1 MNMRLKPGRAG
12 AGRGNGGWKRS
23 ELSALYEQDDAFG
36 QGIVACRVVFLLEA
50 GAEQGGKRLVEAGT
64 EGAEEGFHQ
73 VVAGRAG
80 LSVHQLYQQLA
91 LCEGEFL
98 HAGHVLFLQALFD
111 PLQVFL
117 PFLRRKGLEV
127 FVGFD
132 DDLVHLLGDGQYL
145 LDVAHQAVVLRTRPF
160 VLELERLED
169 VDGGKLHIRDG
180 ISFVNAHGS
189 EIHLAGLFTDL
200 LLGISGGNAGYQQ
213 EDGYYE
219 ELSVHERKSTSF
231 FEIYFEYFCFFLVP
245 LTYLR

>member
-50 GAEQGGKRLVEAGT
+50 GAEQGGECLVEAGT
-64 EGAEEGFHQ
+64 KWAEEGFHQ

-91 LCEGEFL
+91 LCKGEFL
-98 HAGHVLFLQALFD
+98 HAGHVLFFQALFD

-117 PFLRRKGLEV
+117 PFLGRKGLEV

-132 DDLVHLLGDGQYL
+132 DDLVHFLGDGQYL
-145 LDVAHQAVVLRTRPF
+145 LDVAHQAIVLRARPF

-180 ISFVNAHGS
+180 IPFVNAHGG
-189 EIHLAGLFTDL
+189 EIHLTGLFTGL
-200 LLGISGGNAGYQQ
+200 LLGMDGGNAGYQQ

-219 ELSVHERKSTSF
+219 ELSVHRRKSTSF
-231 FEIYFEYFCFFLVP
+231 FEICFEYFCFFLVP